1 MADIDLSKL
10 DSLIERLSSLR
21 EEMSNGNSDVVVH
34 YKLGSLVG
42 ICKIVAVY
50 RDSKNDK
57 EEIGIEIQKL

>member
-34 YKLGSLVG
+34 YKFGSLVG

-50 RDSKNDK
+50 RDSKSDK